1 MPIKKIMIMG
11 LLAAI
16 CGGNAMAKDITVVVT
31 NNERSQRQ
39 ELVEIDVNQVYGKMG
54 IAKGSDIIVRNALG
68 QEVAYQVTYDG
79 KLLIDVAVRP
89 CGEAR

>member
-39 ELVEIDVNQVYGKMG
+39 ELVEIDVN
-54 IAKGSDIIVRNALG
+54 
-68 QEVAYQVTYDG
+68 
-79 KLLIDVAVRP
+79 
-89 CGEAR
+89 

>member
-54 IAKGSDIIVRNALG
+54 VAKGSDIIVRNALG
-68 QEVAYQVTYDG
+68 QEVAYQVRRCNA
-79 KLLIDVAVRP
+79 LARRP
-89 CGEAR
+89 MASTCG